1 VTPFHERAEQMGLDI
16 THAEEKGMY
25 SYNDL
30 YGEVIYRQLATKFT
44 NIATPSLHETDGL
57 AVPKLGI
64 FTKKPEWI
72 DYKYAGCVSD
82 MYKFI
87 GNDVLNQKIRE
98 AILSVGMPILEENT
112 ILDDLLTRMRNE
124 IIIQSSQNVP
134 NAGDVLPVMIVNNSY
149 NGTRAA
155 TIAFGITMDYDHSKI
170 TFAFTLG
177 ELRQVHIESS
187 MTSVTSAVNSYMQ
200 VFTDS
205 ILDMIT
211 QSFESRVTEDEMLT
225 LLDVIEGYGKKRREG
240 ISALLDNISPES
252 GLPSA
257 WQIFL
262 AIVCYSSFE
271 PNLNIKRLL
280 ENAAESVLVIP
291 PRMYEV
297 LDRLQS
303 S

>member
-1 VTPFHERAEQMGLDI
+1 MTPFHERAEQMGLNVI
-16 THAEEKGMY
+16 GVHKGLFTYEDHY
-25 SYNDL
+25 SQI
-30 YGEVIYRQLATKFT
+30 VYRQLYTGFI
-44 NIATPSLHETDGL
+44 NISEEERHETDGIPTPL
-57 AVPKLGI
+57 IAVYTRPTSDVE
-64 FTKKPEWI
+64 F
-72 DYKYAGCVSD
+72 KYAGYVSE

-87 GNDVLNQKIRE
+87 GNEVLNQQIRD
-98 AILSVGMPILEENT
+98 AIVSIGMPIVTEN
-112 ILDDLLTRMRNE
+112 IIMNDVLTRMRNE

-149 NGTRAA
+149 DGSRAA

-187 MTSVTSAVNSYMQ
+187 MTSVTSAVNSYME
-200 VFTDS
+200 VFTDN
-205 ILDMIT
+205 ILDMVT

-240 ISALLDNISPES
+240 ISALLDNISPAS